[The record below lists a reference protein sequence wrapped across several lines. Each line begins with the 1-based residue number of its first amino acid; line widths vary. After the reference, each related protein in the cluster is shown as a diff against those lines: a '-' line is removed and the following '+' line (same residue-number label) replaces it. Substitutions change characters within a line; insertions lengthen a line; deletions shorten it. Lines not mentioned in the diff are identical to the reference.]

1 MLFSHRTTARAFLL
15 LLFVGVFSGTAKAA
29 VVVPDITAF
38 PVVGNVTYIDDF
50 GAPRPQGPHEGNDIM
65 SVRHQPAVAFETG
78 HVEKWSSPG
87 RTGTCMLYLHGR
99 SGMTYVYI
107 HLNNDL
113 GPTNDNDGGC
123 RNGVSYAPGLHN
135 GDRVVRG
142 QLVGFVGDS
151 GDANGMQPHLHF
163 EVRKP
168 SGRAI
173 DPYTY
178 LNRAKHVLFPRPR
191 RDQGDVTLTLRAAT
205 VVSTTDTTITV
216 RTKRIAVDPLGLSY
230 IYRRKLTLSVPAE
243 TLVER
248 KSGSSLAT
256 TTVTSAQVGERAR
269 LNTPAFTPT
278 WATQRAAPGMLSTAQ
293 VVLLGT

>member
-1 MLFSHRTTARAFLL
+1 L
-15 LLFVGVFSGTAKAA
+15 VGVFSGTANAA

-65 SVRHQPAVAFETG
+65 SVRHQPAIAFETG

-87 RTGTCMLYLHGR
+87 RTGTCMVYLHGR

-123 RNGVSYAPGLHN
+123 RNGVSYAPGLRN

-191 RDQGDVTLTLRAAT
+191 PDQGDVTLTLRAAT

-230 IYRRKLTLSVPAE
+230 IYVRRVTLDTSTA
-243 TLVER
+243 TVER
-248 KSGSSLAT
+248 KSSSGALT
-256 TTVTSAQVGERAR
+256 TTDVSTATVGERVRAH
-269 LNTPAFTPT
+269 TPAFTPT
-278 WATQRAAPGMLSTAQ
+278 WSSQRAGPSVLSASQLILFT
-293 VVLLGT
+293 G